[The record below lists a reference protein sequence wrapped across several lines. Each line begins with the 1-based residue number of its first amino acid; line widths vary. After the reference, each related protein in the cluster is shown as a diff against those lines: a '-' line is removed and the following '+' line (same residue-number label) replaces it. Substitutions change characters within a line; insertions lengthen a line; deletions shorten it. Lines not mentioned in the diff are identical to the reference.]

1 MYYAS
6 VFRVFAFF
14 AMLVDVND
22 VDKKIERY
30 FGERRRS
37 TSYFIG
43 RFILLKIEQYL
54 VIDFK

>member
-43 RFILLKIEQYL
+43 RFILFEK
-54 VIDFK
+54 